1 MAIGA
6 RSIAYSDY
14 TTALGTFA
22 IARNGRV

>member
-1 MAIGA
+1 MGA